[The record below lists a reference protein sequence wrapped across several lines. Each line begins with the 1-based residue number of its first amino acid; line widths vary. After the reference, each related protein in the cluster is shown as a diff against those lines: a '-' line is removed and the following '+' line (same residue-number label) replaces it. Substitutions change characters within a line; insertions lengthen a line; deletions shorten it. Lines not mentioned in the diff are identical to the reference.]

1 MMPSTPIADPTTGR
15 TAVTLISGQ
24 DETDLDAGLEPA
36 TLGDRVWWDA
46 NGNGIYNAG
55 EAGQAGITVRLLT
68 ADGLTVL
75 DTTTTAGDGTYSFA
89 VAPGSYQIETDLTTA
104 PAEYRFSP
112 QNQGS
117 DDTIDSDADPAT
129 GRIPVT
135 VTNGTDNLTYDT
147 GMFKPPALGDVVWVD
162 VDGDGIQDAG
172 EPGLAGVTV
181 TLFDDLDV
189 QVGSMVTAADGSYG
203 FSGLALG
210 DYYVV
215 FDLSTVP
222 GGGYLFT
229 TPNVGADDTV
239 DSDADPITG
248 RSQTVTLAVGETQT
262 TLDAGAYLPV
272 TIGDTVYEDLN
283 GNGTQDGGE
292 PGIDGVTVDLLN
304 ATGTTTLATTTT
316 AGGGLYTFTTAPGSY
331 QIDVDRSHPRDSP
344 PPSKPKAPTPK
355 PSPSPPDK
363 PTPESTT
370 ATTNPPPSATGS
382 GTTSTATGSRT
393 RANRVSR
400 GSRLLCFKA
409 ASRWSPTSPTR
420 RADSDSVVW
429 LPGRTSW
436 NLT

>member
-1 MMPSTPIADPTTGR
+1 M
-15 TAVTLISGQ
+15 
-24 DETDLDAGLEPA
+24 
-36 TLGDRVWWDA
+36 WWDA

-215 FDLSTVP
+215 FDLATVP

-272 TIGDTVYEDLN
+272 TIGDIVYERPQRQRHPRRQRTRHRWSHRRPVERHRHHHPRHHHHRRRRSLHVHHRPRQLPDRRRSKAPSGLTTPVQTQ
-283 GNGTQDGGE
+283 GTNPQTLTLTSGQTNT
-292 PGIDGVTVDLLN
+292 GIDYGYYQP
-304 ATGTTTLATTTT
+304 ATLGDRSGWMLMRTGSKMA
-316 AGGGLYTFTTAPGSY
+316 ANRERPGS
-331 QIDVDRSHPRDSP
+331 RSTCSTRPGSP
-344 PPSKPKAPTPK
+344 FWIP
-355 PSPSPPDK
+355 PSPPGTV
-363 PTPESTT
+363 PT
-370 ATTNPPPSATGS
+370 
-382 GTTSTATGSRT
+382 
-393 RANRVSR
+393 VSR
-400 GSRLLCFKA
+400 V
-409 ASRWSPTSPTR
+409 WSPATMWS
-420 RADSDSVVW
+420 SS
-429 LPGRTSW
+429 
-436 NLT
+436 